1 MGGVLITGKRS
12 GRASLCQC
20 GSGKKYEYCHGK
32 NIPHT
37 KANNVSSFRVDN
49 ESKRA
54 IIVTKDILINQIH
67 RDGPVIS
74 RSFDRVAES
83 DLKSASLLI
92 SQSVGLSY
100 HHVKRESKDHRS
112 ACAGLLMSTISTFMA
127 SIEVARH
134 GYRRP
139 YGAVARGILETLAT
153 ILHISIEPGA
163 LKKFNDGTLSSSIS
177 IAKKII
183 PPLGQLYGLF
193 SNEFV
198 HVSKDHA
205 AFEPITLYVAGQED
219 TSFILSSIKTNS
231 WLIYIVS
238 ELIFY
243 DDALN
248 PRYWKRSEDGGF
260 QYSPSERELEWAKLF
275 IGDGD

>member
-1 MGGVLITGKRS
+1 
-12 GRASLCQC
+12 
-20 GSGKKYEYCHGK
+20 
-32 NIPHT
+32 
-37 KANNVSSFRVDN
+37 
-49 ESKRA
+49 
-54 IIVTKDILINQIH
+54 
-67 RDGPVIS
+67 
-74 RSFDRVAES
+74 
-83 DLKSASLLI
+83 
-92 SQSVGLSY
+92 
-100 HHVKRESKDHRS
+100 
-112 ACAGLLMSTISTFMA
+112 MA

>member
-1 MGGVLITGKRS
+1 MRKRKNMNT
-12 GRASLCQC
+12 ATA
-20 GSGKKYEYCHGK
+20 KYS
-32 NIPHT
+32 HT

-163 LKKFNDGTLSSSIS
+163 LKNSMTERFHPAFRSL
-177 IAKKII
+177 KII

-260 QYSPSERELEWAKLF
+260 QYSPSERTRM
-275 IGDGD
+275 G